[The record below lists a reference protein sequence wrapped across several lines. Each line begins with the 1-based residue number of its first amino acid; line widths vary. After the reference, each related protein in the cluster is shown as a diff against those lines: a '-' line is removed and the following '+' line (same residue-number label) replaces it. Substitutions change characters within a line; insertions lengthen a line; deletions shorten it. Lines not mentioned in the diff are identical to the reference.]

1 MGEYIGRTYIN
12 IKEKPLYIIDQKSDI
27 DEI

>member
-12 IKEKPLYIIDQKSDI
+12 SKEKPLYIIDQKSDI